1 MFQRNPVKTEKGIFR
16 RDISGNWW
24 ELEILSL
31 PKHHSRKNNSGRSHS
46 NKLTEIM
53 ASLEGP
59 VVLHDSEDESTLV
72 VKGWK
77 KISDLKQITEIE
89 KSVNS
94 GRTVLELD
102 FI

>member
-1 MFQRNPVKTEKGIFR
+1 MFNRNPVRTEKGIFR
-16 RDISGNWW
+16 RDIWGNWW
-24 ELEILSL
+24 ELEVRALQTHFSQNGSSGTPKPKKLSDVI
-31 PKHHSRKNNSGRSHS
+31 KN
-46 NKLTEIM
+46 
-53 ASLEGP
+53 LEGA
-59 VVLHDSEDESTLV
+59 VIAQNGDDESTLI

-77 KISDLKQITEIE
+77 KVSAVQRVVEIE